1 MPRQID
7 NQIINYDIKMQA
19 KKIAI
24 NIQKKTHIEIEGYKV
39 SEHTIGSGG
48 WGNVY
53 QGKWFFINRQNFV

>member
-24 NIQKKTHIEIEGYKV
+24 NIQKKTHIEIEGYEV

-53 QGKWFFINRQNFV
+53 QGK